1 MKKKLVLKP
10 FVLPTLYIL
19 MVIVLMTMSTTL
31 IYKEKEE
38 DDDLTYVS
46 DSIIDDSTPVVNDS
60 QIIILKPFTSE
71 NVTVV
76 SGYYDYQAEA
86 ANQESSIVKY
96 ENTYLQNSGITYSST
111 EEFDV
116 VSIMDGTIT
125 KIYSN
130 DLLGNIIEITHDKDF
145 VSVYLSSDKV
155 HPSNSCTGSST
166 VILTIISLFVIAF
179 SLYCTSATGDI
190 LSISVNIPSL
200 NFNLFFSF
208 LFIFFSLNIFI
219 LIPPFYFL
227 YF

>member
-1 MKKKLVLKP
+1 M
-10 FVLPTLYIL
+10 
-19 MVIVLMTMSTTL
+19 
-31 IYKEKEE
+31 
-38 DDDLTYVS
+38 
-46 DSIIDDSTPVVNDS
+46 VNDS

-145 VSVYLSSDKV
+145 VSVYQMLDNISENIKV
-155 HPSNSCTGSST
+155 GTKVARGE
-166 VILTIISLFVIAF
+166 VIAKGGTSKLSPENYNLHF
-179 SLYCTSATGDI
+179 ELMKEGSLVDPNNYLGKDFKE
-190 LSISVNIPSL
+190 L
-200 NFNLFFSF
+200 
-208 LFIFFSLNIFI
+208 
-219 LIPPFYFL
+219 
-227 YF
+227 

>member
-19 MVIVLMTMSTTL
+19 MVIALMTMSTTL

-46 DSIIDDSTPVVNDS
+46 DSIIDNGIPVVNDN

-71 NVTVV
+71 SVTVT
-76 SGYYDYQAEA
+76 SGYYNYQAEA
-86 ANQESSIVKY
+86 TNQENSIVKY

-130 DLLGNIIEITHDKDF
+130 DLLGNIVEITHDKDF
-145 VSVYLSSDKV
+145 VSVYQMLDNISENIKV
-155 HPSNSCTGSST
+155 GTKVARGE
-166 VILTIISLFVIAF
+166 VIAKGGTSKLSPENYNLHF
-179 SLYCTSATGDI
+179 ELMKEGSLVDPNNYLGKDFKE
-190 LSISVNIPSL
+190 L
-200 NFNLFFSF
+200 
-208 LFIFFSLNIFI
+208 
-219 LIPPFYFL
+219 
-227 YF
+227 

>member
-76 SGYYDYQAEA
+76 SGYYDYQTEA

-145 VSVYLSSDKV
+145 ASVYQMLDNISENIKV
-155 HPSNSCTGSST
+155 GTKVARGE
-166 VILTIISLFVIAF
+166 VIAKGGTSKLSPENYNLHF
-179 SLYCTSATGDI
+179 ELMKEGSLVDPNNYLGKDFKE
-190 LSISVNIPSL
+190 L
-200 NFNLFFSF
+200 
-208 LFIFFSLNIFI
+208 
-219 LIPPFYFL
+219 
-227 YF
+227 

>member
-76 SGYYDYQAEA
+76 SGYYDYQTEA

-145 VSVYLSSDKV
+145 VSVYQMLDNISENIKV
-155 HPSNSCTGSST
+155 GTKVARGE
-166 VILTIISLFVIAF
+166 VIAKGGTSKLSPENYNLHF
-179 SLYCTSATGDI
+179 ELMKEGSLVDPNNYLGKDFKE
-190 LSISVNIPSL
+190 L
-200 NFNLFFSF
+200 
-208 LFIFFSLNIFI
+208 
-219 LIPPFYFL
+219 
-227 YF
+227 

>member
-145 VSVYLSSDKV
+145 VSVYQMLDNISENIKV
-155 HPSNSCTGSST
+155 GTKVARGE
-166 VILTIISLFVIAF
+166 VIAKGGTSKLSPENYNLHF
-179 SLYCTSATGDI
+179 ELMKEGSLVDPNNYLGKDFKE
-190 LSISVNIPSL
+190 L
-200 NFNLFFSF
+200 
-208 LFIFFSLNIFI
+208 
-219 LIPPFYFL
+219 
-227 YF
+227 

>member
-38 DDDLTYVS
+38 EDDLTYVS

-145 VSVYLSSDKV
+145 VSVYQMLDNISENIKV
-155 HPSNSCTGSST
+155 GTKVARGE
-166 VILTIISLFVIAF
+166 VIAKGGTSKLSPENYNLHF
-179 SLYCTSATGDI
+179 ELMKEGSLVDPNNYLGKDFKE
-190 LSISVNIPSL
+190 L
-200 NFNLFFSF
+200 
-208 LFIFFSLNIFI
+208 
-219 LIPPFYFL
+219 
-227 YF
+227 

>member
-10 FVLPTLYIL
+10 FVLPSLYIL

-38 DDDLTYVS
+38 DDLTYVS

-71 NVTVV
+71 NVTIV

-145 VSVYLSSDKV
+145 VSVYQMLDNISENIKV
-155 HPSNSCTGSST
+155 GTKVARGE
-166 VILTIISLFVIAF
+166 VIAKGGTSKLSPENYNLHF
-179 SLYCTSATGDI
+179 ELMKEGSLVDPNNYLGKDFKE
-190 LSISVNIPSL
+190 L
-200 NFNLFFSF
+200 
-208 LFIFFSLNIFI
+208 
-219 LIPPFYFL
+219 
-227 YF
+227 

>member
-46 DSIIDDSTPVVNDS
+46 DSIIDNGIPVVNDN

-71 NVTVV
+71 NVTIV
-76 SGYYDYQAEA
+76 SSYYNYQAEA
-86 ANQESSIVKY
+86 TNQENSIVKY

-130 DLLGNIIEITHDKDF
+130 DLLGNIVEITHDKDF
-145 VSVYLSSDKV
+145 VSVYQMLDNISENIKV
-155 HPSNSCTGSST
+155 GTKVARGE
-166 VILTIISLFVIAF
+166 VIAKGGTSKLSPENYNLHF
-179 SLYCTSATGDI
+179 ELMKEGSLVDPNNYLGKDFKE
-190 LSISVNIPSL
+190 L
-200 NFNLFFSF
+200 
-208 LFIFFSLNIFI
+208 
-219 LIPPFYFL
+219 
-227 YF
+227 

>member
-10 FVLPTLYIL
+10 FVLPSLYIL

-145 VSVYLSSDKV
+145 VSVYQMLDNISENIKV
-155 HPSNSCTGSST
+155 GTKVARGE
-166 VILTIISLFVIAF
+166 VIAKGGTSKLSPENYNLHF
-179 SLYCTSATGDI
+179 ELMKEVSLVDPNNYLGKDFKE
-190 LSISVNIPSL
+190 L
-200 NFNLFFSF
+200 
-208 LFIFFSLNIFI
+208 
-219 LIPPFYFL
+219 
-227 YF
+227 

>member
-145 VSVYLSSDKV
+145 ISVYQMLDNISENIKV
-155 HPSNSCTGSST
+155 GTKVARGE
-166 VILTIISLFVIAF
+166 VIAKGGTSKLSPENYNLHF
-179 SLYCTSATGDI
+179 ELMKEGSLVDPNNYLGKDFKE
-190 LSISVNIPSL
+190 L
-200 NFNLFFSF
+200 
-208 LFIFFSLNIFI
+208 
-219 LIPPFYFL
+219 
-227 YF
+227 

>member
-145 VSVYLSSDKV
+145 VSVYQMLDNISENIKV
-155 HPSNSCTGSST
+155 GTKVARGE
-166 VILTIISLFVIAF
+166 VIAKSGTSKLSPENYNLHF
-179 SLYCTSATGDI
+179 ELMKEGSLVDPNNYLGKDFKE
-190 LSISVNIPSL
+190 L
-200 NFNLFFSF
+200 
-208 LFIFFSLNIFI
+208 
-219 LIPPFYFL
+219 
-227 YF
+227 

>member
-19 MVIVLMTMSTTL
+19 MVIALMTMSTTL

-46 DSIIDDSTPVVNDS
+46 DSIIDNGIPVVNDN

-71 NVTVV
+71 NVTIV
-76 SGYYDYQAEA
+76 SSYYNYQAEA
-86 ANQESSIVKY
+86 TNQENSIVKY

-130 DLLGNIIEITHDKDF
+130 DLLGNIVEITHDKDF
-145 VSVYLSSDKV
+145 VSVYQMLDNISENIKV
-155 HPSNSCTGSST
+155 GTKVARGE
-166 VILTIISLFVIAF
+166 VIAKGGTSKLSPENYNLHF
-179 SLYCTSATGDI
+179 ELMKEGSLVDPNNYLGKDFKE
-190 LSISVNIPSL
+190 L
-200 NFNLFFSF
+200 
-208 LFIFFSLNIFI
+208 
-219 LIPPFYFL
+219 
-227 YF
+227 

>member
-10 FVLPTLYIL
+10 FVLPSLYIL

-38 DDDLTYVS
+38 DDLTYVS

-76 SGYYDYQAEA
+76 SGYYDNQAEA

-145 VSVYLSSDKV
+145 VSVYQMLDNISENIKV
-155 HPSNSCTGSST
+155 GTKVARGE
-166 VILTIISLFVIAF
+166 VIAKGGVSKLSPENYNLHF
-179 SLYCTSATGDI
+179 ELMKEGSLVDPNNYLGKDFKE
-190 LSISVNIPSL
+190 L
-200 NFNLFFSF
+200 
-208 LFIFFSLNIFI
+208 
-219 LIPPFYFL
+219 
-227 YF
+227 

>member
-10 FVLPTLYIL
+10 FVLPSLYIL

-38 DDDLTYVS
+38 DDLTYVS

-145 VSVYLSSDKV
+145 ISVYQMLDNISENIKV
-155 HPSNSCTGSST
+155 GTKVARGE
-166 VILTIISLFVIAF
+166 VIAKGGTSKLSPENYNLHF
-179 SLYCTSATGDI
+179 ELMKEGSLVDPNNYLGKDFKE
-190 LSISVNIPSL
+190 L
-200 NFNLFFSF
+200 
-208 LFIFFSLNIFI
+208 
-219 LIPPFYFL
+219 
-227 YF
+227 

>member
-10 FVLPTLYIL
+10 FVLPSLYIL

-38 DDDLTYVS
+38 DDLTYVS

-145 VSVYLSSDKV
+145 VSVYQMLDNISENIKV
-155 HPSNSCTGSST
+155 GTKVARGE
-166 VILTIISLFVIAF
+166 VIAKGGTSKLSPENYNLHF
-179 SLYCTSATGDI
+179 ELMKEGSLVDPNNYLGKDFKE
-190 LSISVNIPSL
+190 L
-200 NFNLFFSF
+200 
-208 LFIFFSLNIFI
+208 
-219 LIPPFYFL
+219 
-227 YF
+227 

>member
-38 DDDLTYVS
+38 EDDLTYVS

-145 VSVYLSSDKV
+145 ISVYQMLDNISENIKV
-155 HPSNSCTGSST
+155 GTKVARGE
-166 VILTIISLFVIAF
+166 VIAKGGTSKLSPENYNLHF
-179 SLYCTSATGDI
+179 ELMKEGSLVDPNNYLGKDFKE
-190 LSISVNIPSL
+190 L
-200 NFNLFFSF
+200 
-208 LFIFFSLNIFI
+208 
-219 LIPPFYFL
+219 
-227 YF
+227 

>member
-38 DDDLTYVS
+38 DDLTYVS

-145 VSVYLSSDKV
+145 VSVYQMLDNISENIKV
-155 HPSNSCTGSST
+155 GTKVARGE
-166 VILTIISLFVIAF
+166 VIAKGGTSKLSPENYNLHF
-179 SLYCTSATGDI
+179 ELMKEGSLVDPNNYLGKDFKE
-190 LSISVNIPSL
+190 L
-200 NFNLFFSF
+200 
-208 LFIFFSLNIFI
+208 
-219 LIPPFYFL
+219 
-227 YF
+227 

>member
-145 VSVYLSSDKV
+145 VSVYQMLDNISENIKV
-155 HPSNSCTGSST
+155 GTKVVRGE
-166 VILTIISLFVIAF
+166 VIAKGGTSKLSPENYNLHF
-179 SLYCTSATGDI
+179 ELMKEGSLVDPNNYLGKDFKE
-190 LSISVNIPSL
+190 L
-200 NFNLFFSF
+200 
-208 LFIFFSLNIFI
+208 
-219 LIPPFYFL
+219 
-227 YF
+227 

>member
-76 SGYYDYQAEA
+76 SGYYDYQGEA
-86 ANQESSIVKY
+86 TNQESSIVKY

-145 VSVYLSSDKV
+145 ISVYQMLDNISENIKV
-155 HPSNSCTGSST
+155 GTKVARGE
-166 VILTIISLFVIAF
+166 VIAKGGTSKLSPENYNLHF
-179 SLYCTSATGDI
+179 ELMKEGSLVDPNNYLGKDFKE
-190 LSISVNIPSL
+190 L
-200 NFNLFFSF
+200 
-208 LFIFFSLNIFI
+208 
-219 LIPPFYFL
+219 
-227 YF
+227 

>member
-46 DSIIDDSTPVVNDS
+46 DSIIDDSMPVVNDS

-145 VSVYLSSDKV
+145 ISVYQMLDNISENIKV
-155 HPSNSCTGSST
+155 GTKVARGE
-166 VILTIISLFVIAF
+166 VIAKGGTSKLSPENYNLHF
-179 SLYCTSATGDI
+179 ELMKEGSLVDPNNYLGKDFKE
-190 LSISVNIPSL
+190 L
-200 NFNLFFSF
+200 
-208 LFIFFSLNIFI
+208 
-219 LIPPFYFL
+219 
-227 YF
+227 

>member
-38 DDDLTYVS
+38 DDLTYVS

-71 NVTVV
+71 NVTIV
-76 SGYYDYQAEA
+76 SGYYDYQGEA

-145 VSVYLSSDKV
+145 ISVYQMLDNISENIKV
-155 HPSNSCTGSST
+155 GTKVARGE
-166 VILTIISLFVIAF
+166 VIAKGGTSKLSPENYNLHF
-179 SLYCTSATGDI
+179 ELMKEGSLVDPNNYLGKDFKE
-190 LSISVNIPSL
+190 L
-200 NFNLFFSF
+200 
-208 LFIFFSLNIFI
+208 
-219 LIPPFYFL
+219 
-227 YF
+227 